1 MNFCEDCDNMLYMHI
16 TDDEEGKHV
25 LKYFCRC
32 CNNTYDHT
40 KEDDSCVFN
49 INFNIDNIK
58 KNSNLNKYIY
68 NDITLPKAD
77 GIKCP
82 NKQCPTSKPEIVY
95 IQYDKEDMKYIY
107 ICLDCY
113 KANIE
118 PHVW

>member
-1 MNFCEDCDNMLYMHI
+1 MNFCEDCDNMLYMNI
-16 TDDEEGKHV
+16 TDDGEGKNV
-25 LKYFCRC
+25 LKYYCRC

-58 KNSNLNKYIY
+58 KNSNLNKYVY
-68 NDITLPKAD
+68 NDITLPRAE

-82 NKQCPTSKPEIVY
+82 NKQCPAAKPEIVY

-113 KANIE
+113 KAKIE